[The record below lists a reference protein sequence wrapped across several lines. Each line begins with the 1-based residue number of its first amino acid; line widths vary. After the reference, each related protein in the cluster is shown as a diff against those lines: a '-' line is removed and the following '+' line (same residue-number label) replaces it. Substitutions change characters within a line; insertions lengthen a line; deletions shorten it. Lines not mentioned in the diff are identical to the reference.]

1 MENKV
6 ILITS
11 IIGAVA
17 VFFMPVPR
25 TKKVDMHPDPI
36 RKKAELYLEELKAE
50 NEISIEA
57 LRHEVDSLQTIKKKI
72 RYIYV
77 IKDTTNETK

>member
-11 IIGAVA
+11 IIGAIA
-17 VFFMPVPR
+17 VFFMPVPVKHSR
-25 TKKVDMHPDPI
+25 YNNNDPI
-36 RKKAELYLEELKAE
+36 RKKAEIYLNELKSE

-57 LRHEVDSLQTIKKKI
+57 LRHEVDSLQTIKKKV
-72 RYIYV
+72 RYIY
-77 IKDTTNETK
+77 ITRDTNAVD

>member
-11 IIGAVA
+11 IIGAIA

-25 TKKVDMHPDPI
+25 TKKVDMHPDRI
-36 RKKAELYLEELKAE
+36 QQKAELYLEELKAD
-50 NEISIEA
+50 NQISIEA
-57 LRHEVDSLQTIKKKI
+57 LRNEVDSLQTIKRKI

-77 IKDTTNETK
+77 IKDTTNEIK

>member
-25 TKKVDMHPDPI
+25 THRVDVNPDPI
-36 RKKAELYLEELKAE
+36 RKKAELYLEELKSE
-50 NEISIEA
+50 NQVSIEA
-57 LRHEVDSLQTIKKKI
+57 LRNEVDSLQQLKRKI
-72 RYIYV
+72 RYIY
-77 IKDTTNETK
+77 IQKDTINETK

>member
-1 MENKV
+1 MENKL
-6 ILITS
+6 ILLTS

-25 TKKVDMHPDPI
+25 TKRVEMQADPI
-36 RKKAELYLEELKAE
+36 RKKAELYLNELKSE
-50 NEISIEA
+50 NQLSIEA

-72 RYIYV
+72 RYIY
-77 IKDTTNETK
+77 ITRDTNAVK